1 MLYIP
6 NLLLLLVKRIWV
18 FFFISAY
25 LLGMKEIHKSNVLS
39 FLKKKTLVI
48 FVPFLSWTFLVKPL
62 FFIDEFLQEVPG
74 GLSILKQISGKL
86 NLLRINNN
94 GEHEAINV
102 RMDISKQDEN
112 YEIHLSIED
121 VGCADL
127 NYIETGIYPLMFLP
141 TYLIWDN
148 ADNPDFGEQ

>member
-1 MLYIP
+1 M
-6 NLLLLLVKRIWV
+6 
-18 FFFISAY
+18 FY
-25 LLGMKEIHKSNVLS
+25 L

-121 VGCADL
+121 D
-127 NYIETGIYPLMFLP
+127 YFPYPKLLAQQNIDIP
-141 TYLIWDN
+141 YLTFSNDTHHTVRLT
-148 ADNPDFGEQ
+148 

>member
-74 GLSILKQISGKL
+74 GLSR
-86 NLLRINNN
+86 LRT
-94 GEHEAINV
+94 
-102 RMDISKQDEN
+102 
-112 YEIHLSIED
+112 D
-121 VGCADL
+121 VTL
-127 NYIETGIYPLMFLP
+127 TTRY
-141 TYLIWDN
+141 
-148 ADNPDFGEQ
+148 